1 MSSSKPRIVGYI
13 RPSIRHKAGEQ
24 RRALEAAGANP
35 IYEEGKDGETWTA
48 VLRSLRKGD
57 TVAVASMARL
67 GGTRA
72 AVREALA
79 DIERRGAKLL
89 IVGHGLDV
97 HIPSADA
104 GLGCADELSDDRRR
118 FTPHEARKAAE
129 KSHRNRRVERTSKAT
144 ALEIWQNTT
153 HYPTAAEALA
163 HPKMAGWTPAMA
175 AKVLRARYPGRPGG
189 RPKKPKA

>member
-1 MSSSKPRIVGYI
+1 MSSKPRIVGYI

-24 RRALEAAGANP
+24 RRALETAGADP
-35 IYEEGKDGETWTA
+35 IYEEGKNGETWAA

-57 TVAVASMARL
+57 TVAVTSLARL

-72 AVREALA
+72 TVREALA

-89 IVGHGLDV
+89 IVGHGLDI

-118 FTPHEARKAAE
+118 FTPAEAKRAAD
-129 KSHRNRRVERTSKAT
+129 KSWRNRRVERTSKAE
-144 ALEIWQNTT
+144 ALEIWQDTKR
-153 HYPTAAEALA
+153 YPTAAEALA
-163 HPKMAGWTPAMA
+163 HPKMAGWRPEAA
-175 AKVLRARYPGRPGG
+175 AKVLKARYPERPGG
-189 RPKKPKA
+189 RPRKPKA

>member
-24 RRALEAAGANP
+24 RRALEAAGADP
-35 IYEEGKDGETWTA
+35 IYEEGRNGETWAA
-48 VLRSLRKGD
+48 VLRSLRNGD
-57 TVAVASMARL
+57 TVAVTSLARL

-79 DIERRGAKLL
+79 DIGRRGAKLL

-118 FTPHEARKAAE
+118 FTPSEAKRAAD
-129 KSHRNRRVERTSKAT
+129 KSWRSRRADRTPNAV
-144 ALEIWQNTT
+144 ALGPWQNTKRF
-153 HYPTAAEALA
+153 PMADEALDQ
-163 HPKMAGWTPAMA
+163 PEMAGWTRDRAQ
-175 AKVLRARYPGRPGG
+175 KVLGPRYPGRPGG
-189 RPKKPKA
+189 RPRKPKA